1 MNQLYRI
8 LDKIIQY
15 GTLLFVFLIPW
26 QARLILVPG
35 SINDAYWEYGTQSL
49 YATEFFLF
57 IILIALIVKG
67 VIVIKSRKP
76 NFSVK
81 KVFGPIGLLSILVA
95 WSGLSIIWPTDSSVA
110 LEHWIVLVEAG
121 VVFLIISS
129 RSIPF
134 YKISW
139 AIILS
144 GVIQSILAFAQFRWH
159 WLPASTILGTAYQQA
174 SILGTS
180 VVETDMAR
188 WLRGYGT
195 FPHPNMLG
203 GWLVLSMILAIEKV
217 RITPVAYIPIAILS
231 LGLAVTFS
239 RGAWLAFALSF
250 IAVIIYA
257 FIKKND
263 LKKIALSVLVIIL
276 FVGTLVAAYPEP
288 FAGRLGTSGR
298 LEVKSNQERVVGYS
312 QAWDVIKQNRIL
324 GAGIGNYGL
333 GVYEDIDDSQ
343 EAYFYQPVHN
353 TFLLIWAELGV
364 IGLILVIVLMLMIV
378 NFVYLGLKKKQ
389 DISTV
394 FIFMFPLVILALFDH
409 YLWSLYSGL
418 MILVA
423 YISIFWLKLAK
434 NR

>member
-1 MNQLYRI
+1 
-8 LDKIIQY
+8 
-15 GTLLFVFLIPW
+15 
-26 QARLILVPG
+26 
-35 SINDAYWEYGTQSL
+35 
-49 YATEFFLF
+49 
-57 IILIALIVKG
+57 
-67 VIVIKSRKP
+67 
-76 NFSVK
+76 
-81 KVFGPIGLLSILVA
+81 
-95 WSGLSIIWPTDSSVA
+95 
-110 LEHWIVLVEAG
+110 
-121 VVFLIISS
+121 
-129 RSIPF
+129 
-134 YKISW
+134 
-139 AIILS
+139 
-144 GVIQSILAFAQFRWH
+144 
-159 WLPASTILGTAYQQA
+159 
-174 SILGTS
+174 
-180 VVETDMAR
+180 
-188 WLRGYGT
+188 
-195 FPHPNMLG
+195 
-203 GWLVLSMILAIEKV
+203 
-217 RITPVAYIPIAILS
+217 
-231 LGLAVTFS
+231 
-239 RGAWLAFALSF
+239 
-250 IAVIIYA
+250 
-257 FIKKND
+257 
-263 LKKIALSVLVIIL
+263 
-276 FVGTLVAAYPEP
+276 LVAAYPEP